1 MRISDWSSDVCS
13 SDLIQHLFQP
23 LGIEHSCSAIV
34 DEGKEPNSMTL
45 GATCGMAG
53 WERALGRS
61 MIMRLHLMEDLV
73 SEICSVDDEDE
84 LHEALMIAA
93 RRMCLDHFAL
103 VYDRRAKRKSD
114 VQGRSVSV

>member
-1 MRISDWSSDVCS
+1 MTHSFPTRRS
-13 SDLIQHLFQP
+13 SDLKERSHRAIQHLIQP

-73 SEICSVDDEDE
+73 SEICYVDDEDE
-84 LHEALMIAA
+84 LHAA
-93 RRMCLDHFAL
+93 D
-103 VYDRRAKRKSD
+103 RKS
-114 VQGRSVSV
+114 VV

>member
-84 LHEALMIAA
+84 LHAALMTAA
-93 RRMCLDHFAL
+93 RRMCLD
-103 VYDRRAKRKSD
+103 RKST
-114 VQGRSVSV
+114 RLNSSH